1 MNSRTLR
8 LIVTTLTLA
17 VTSGILASVVG
28 TSESEKPNDSL
39 PQTLIIRG
47 GTLFD
52 GTGGEPAE
60 NKVILIEDGRISGIG
75 EGCDIP
81 DGAREIDATG
91 YAILPGLIDLHVHF
105 GAPSKENSDMSFAEM
120 MADYMRQRPDV
131 RKALHEAGVT
141 TIRSVGDM
149 KSSILDLKR
158 QVASGAMAGP
168 RVYCAGPIFTAPG
181 GHPAG
186 TIYKG
191 NPWLIADATRQ
202 VDDPEKARAEVQALA
217 RKNVD
222 GIKAVYDGH
231 RAPRLSLEVLE
242 AIIDEA
248 HKHDLWVAVHTH
260 DLQELR
266 EAVKAG
272 ADSIEH
278 GTYDE
283 SQLDAETVE
292 MLKEENVAYVPTLA
306 VFDTYAGPEATPRER
321 MQNVKTAHEAG
332 VLIGAGTDAQGPQ
345 MGFGSSLHREME
357 LLVEAGLSPSEAIL
371 AATRNAAVTLRVDN
385 ELGTIEKGQLAD
397 LILVKGKPW
406 ETISDIRE
414 VRVAIQDGKIVVD
427 LREQGGATSEEA
439 AAVNSSS

>member
-1 MNSRTLR
+1 MHRRLTRIATLP
-8 LIVTTLTLA
+8 LVVAACVAAIA
-17 VTSGILASVVG
+17 HAS
-28 TSESEKPNDSL
+28 EPNATGDSQ
-39 PQTLIIRG
+39 PQELIIRG

-52 GTGGEPAE
+52 GTGEEPTE

-81 DGAREIDATG
+81 EGAAEIDATG

-131 RKALHEAGVT
+131 RSALHEAGVT

-149 KSSILDLKR
+149 TSSILDLKR

-191 NPWLIADATRQ
+191 NPWLIAEATRQ

-217 RKNVD
+217 RENVD

-231 RAPRLSLEVLE
+231 RAPQLSLEVLE

-266 EAVKAG
+266 EAVTAG
-272 ADSIEH
+272 ANSIEH

-292 MLKEENVAYVPTLA
+292 MLKEKNVAYVPTLA

-321 MQNVKTAHEAG
+321 MENVKTVREAG
-332 VLIGAGTDAQGPQ
+332 VLIGAGTDAQGPR
-345 MGFGSSLHREME
+345 MAFGSSLHREME
-357 LLVEAGLSPSEAIL
+357 LLVEAVLTPSEAIL
-371 AATRNAAVTLRVDN
+371 AATRNAAVTLRVDD
-385 ELGTIEKGQLAD
+385 ELGTIEKGKLAD
-397 LILVKGKPW
+397 LILVKGQPW
-406 ETISDIRE
+406 ETISDIRR
-414 VRVAIQDGKIVVD
+414 VRVVIQDGKVVAD
-427 LREQGGATSEEA
+427 LRNQGGATSEEA